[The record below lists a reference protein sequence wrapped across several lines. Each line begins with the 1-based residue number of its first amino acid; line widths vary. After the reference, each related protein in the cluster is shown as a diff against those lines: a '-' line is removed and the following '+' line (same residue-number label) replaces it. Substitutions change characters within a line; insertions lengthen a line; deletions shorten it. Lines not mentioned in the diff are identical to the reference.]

1 MRMSSREI
9 KPSCH
14 SSWFLNMTPRSRA
27 KCVHQAPPLAAP
39 RPPPRQ
45 PKPLRILR
53 KCYSEPVLFPASGG
67 SCRSSNSSKGRYF
80 FRLNTIDNSLISSP
94 SDLIASPLSRTNV
107 GYEKDAKVLIT
118 VTVEGSPGPIRT
130 LVQLGT
136 SVEDT
141 IKLVIQKYMEQGRTP
156 WLPNDASSAFDLHVS
171 YFSLQCLD
179 RSNAIGETG
188 SRSFYLRKKNVRYL
202 EKAAT
207 TTLVT
212 PEIMS
217 DHESSTSLKQPSPP
231 PMMVLLLPPFMSRKI
246 NKFTRRMHKL
256 FKMFGCLDST

>member
-1 MRMSSREI
+1 MRISSSEN

-14 SSWFLNMTPRSRA
+14 SSWFLSMSPRSRT

-39 RPPPRQ
+39 RLHGHQ
-45 PKPLRILR
+45 PKPIRILH

-67 SCRSSNSSKGRYF
+67 SCRSSSSSKGRYF
-80 FRLNTIDNSLISSP
+80 FRLNSIDNSLISSP

-141 IKLVIQKYMEQGRTP
+141 IKLVIQKYGEQGRTP
-156 WLPNDASSAFDLHVS
+156 WLPNNASSAIDLHVS

-188 SRSFYLRKKNVRYL
+188 SRSFYLRKKNVRNL
-202 EKAAT
+202 EKVAT
-207 TTLVT
+207 ATLVT

-217 DHESSTSLKQPSPP
+217 DHGSSTSLKQPSPP

-246 NKFTRRMHKL
+246 NKFTQRMHRL
-256 FKMFGCLDST
+256 FKIFGCLDST